1 MQLDLY
7 PVMNQEYIIR
17 EEKKAYILRKIL
29 IIIPGFF
36 LGQAE
41 IAGFYPLALVYLTM
55 IVFVQPGIFLITLF
69 TVAAALIRGKD
80 FLNIIYL
87 IPALFG
93 FIIYRRKG
101 EKYSGQDIAL
111 FNTLFYL
118 LLALGRNIYLGTIP
132 VYYFFSLLEATA
144 IYILAHPA
152 LEGMKQLFDQKQD
165 LSSQALLALFLI
177 SAGSIIGLA
186 RMALFPVEFVNV
198 IIYLLVISMSGILG
212 FNYTILPVIF
222 YGIVMVNTGV
232 IPAEKI
238 FSYIVLS
245 FTVSLF
251 SKKKK
256 RWIIPA
262 ILLGFLLYSGLAPSF
277 LHLKRT
283 AIELL
288 IAGGLYLLLPLKYWY
303 LFYDSFVNKS
313 EKREK
318 QYCPELD
325 KGLRQHLSE
334 LARVFNELS
343 ATFQETVVLEDMSRE
358 FADFTFVFNNKVC
371 GKCKN
376 RRRCW
381 SEDRDDTYKRLF
393 LLFRQG
399 EEKAYL
405 EEESIEKY
413 FAGKCPYI
421 QKMIRTVKDSYE
433 IYQINRFW
441 RHRLID
447 RQKIV
452 SEQLLGIGEILEQF
466 SAESFMGIAED
477 GRIEEIRKKAKE
489 NNLEI
494 LSIDI
499 HANINTNKNY
509 FTVKFEQCSGHCP
522 CQQQFLDLLNSYYDY
537 NYRIIEKSCGNKL
550 KDIPCEVVYGP
561 LGNYK
566 FSIASFMQASS
577 GEISGDSFLYKGLKD
592 GKELVV
598 LSDGMGIGERAASES
613 QAAINLLE
621 SIIDA
626 GFDPDLAIRTV
637 NSALYLRN
645 KEESFTTLD
654 ICLFDTFSRKAI
666 FSKIGAV
673 DTYIKRGWELI
684 RIESASLP
692 AGILERIEV
701 SHQEIELQAGDFVIM
716 FTDGML
722 DIRDDI
728 EDKREWLRQLLQ
740 NSSFDR
746 AEELLDYLRGEV
758 LDYNGEIRDD
768 LTIVVI
774 KVEEVKKKRR
784 KFSDLPRIKLG
795 I

>member
-1 MQLDLY
+1 MLLDLH

-17 EEKKAYILRKIL
+17 EEKGTSLLGKIL
-29 IIIPGFF
+29 IVIPGLF

-41 IAGFYPLALVYLTM
+41 IAGLYPLALVYLTM
-55 IVFVQPGIFLITLF
+55 IVFVKPGIFLITLIS
-69 TVAAALIRGKD
+69 VAAALIRGGNS
-80 FLNIIYL
+80 LNLIYIIS
-87 IPALFG
+87 ALPG
-93 FIIYRRKG
+93 FIIYRRKRD
-101 EKYSGQDIAL
+101 KKAGQDIVL
-111 FNTLFYL
+111 LNTLFYF
-118 LLALGRNIYLGTIP
+118 LLALGKNIYLGSLP
-132 VYYFFSLLEATA
+132 VYYFFTLLETSLVF
-144 IYILAHPA
+144 ILACPG
-152 LEGMKQLFDQKQD
+152 LEGMKQLLDKKRD
-165 LSSQALLALFLI
+165 LSRQALLALYLI
-177 SAGSIIGLA
+177 SAGSLIGLA
-186 RMALFPVEFVNV
+186 RMTHFPAESVNI
-198 IIYLLVISMSGILG
+198 IIYLLAISMSSILG
-212 FNYTILPVIF
+212 LNYTILPVLF
-222 YGIVMVNTGV
+222 YGIVMINTGI
-232 IPAEKI
+232 IPVEKI
-238 FSYIVLS
+238 FSYVVLS
-245 FTVSLF
+245 FSVSLF
-251 SKKKK
+251 RKRQKKGV
-256 RWIIPA
+256 IIA
-262 ILLGFLLYSGLAPSF
+262 ILLGFLLYSGIAPSF
-277 LHLKRT
+277 FDLQRT

-288 IAGGLYLLLPLKYWY
+288 IAGGIFLLVPLKYWH
-303 LFYDSFVNKS
+303 LFYDSFINKN
-313 EKREK
+313 EGEQK

-343 ATFQETVVLEDMSRE
+343 ATFQETAGLVDLSRE

-371 GKCKN
+371 GKCKSK
-376 RRRCW
+376 RKCW
-381 SEDRDDTYKRLF
+381 QEDKDDTYKRLF
-393 LLFRQG
+393 LLFREG
-399 EEKAYL
+399 EGKGHL
-405 EEESIEKY
+405 EDGSIEKY

-421 QKMIRTVKDSYE
+421 RKMIRTVKDSYE

-441 RHRLID
+441 RDRLID

-477 GRIEEIRKKAKE
+477 GRVEEIRKKARE
-489 NNLEI
+489 NNLDI

-499 HANINTNKNY
+499 HGNINTNKNY
-509 FTVKFEQCSGHCP
+509 YTVRFEQCSGHCP
-522 CQQQFLDLLNSYYDY
+522 CQQQFLALLNSYYEY
-537 NYRIIEKSCGNKL
+537 NYRVIEKNCGNKL
-550 KDIPCEVVYGP
+550 KDISCEVIYAP
-561 LGNYK
+561 LGNYR
-566 FSIASFMQASS
+566 FSIASFMKASS

-598 LSDGMGIGERAASES
+598 LSDGMGVGEKAASES

-626 GFDPDLAIRTV
+626 GFVPDLAIRTV

-645 KEESFTTLD
+645 REESFTTLD
-654 ICLFDTFSRKAI
+654 ICLFDTFSGKAV

-701 SHQEIELQAGDFVIM
+701 SHQELELQAGDFVIM

-728 EDKREWLRQLLQ
+728 EDKKEWLRQLLQ
-740 NSSFDR
+740 NSSFDK
-746 AEELLDYLRGEV
+746 AEELLDYLQGEV
-758 LDYNGEIRDD
+758 LNYDGEISDD

-774 KVEEVKKKRR
+774 KVEEVAKKRR
-784 KFSDLPRIKLG
+784 KFNALPRINLG